1 GLETISDPSSCVD
14 RGPAA
19 GPGISS
25 DVYRTHGSAA
35 ALAPETDVVVDE
47 RALADAHVAGGR
59 IADELTA
66 SHEDGPHCAAR
77 GRMAITP
84 ASAIASVSTPSS
96 NQPLIRYTC
105 ATAVSRTDVWKSTV
119 VPPSVPSARLAK
131 RLVRTTVPLS
141 VVPIAVQPGGGVTVA
156 HAWFVNMA

>member
-1 GLETISDPSSCVD
+1 MWVVGETRAGSDRDTVADRREPGDEAVRRDADVVADDAVAFDDGVVPDVTVGPDHRVLADGNITAGLETISDPSSCVD
-14 RGPAA
+14 RGPSAD
-19 GPGISS
+19 PGISS

-77 GRMAITP
+77 GRMAIVT
-84 ASAIASVSTPSS
+84 
-96 NQPLIRYTC
+96 
-105 ATAVSRTDVWKSTV
+105 ATQA
-119 VPPSVPSARLAK
+119 
-131 RLVRTTVPLS
+131 
-141 VVPIAVQPGGGVTVA
+141 
-156 HAWFVNMA
+156 